1 MQTLTHRKEDTALLP
16 REAGRIGVAVVLG
29 LVLPRVSALA
39 AGTVAASARPVAQ
52 ALPQQEPPVFGSG
65 VQLVALPVFVTDKAG
80 RAVPGLTAADFEIEE
95 QGRKVPVAAFLA
107 VDVASAQPG
116 AAAGALLA
124 ASARRQ
130 FLLLFD
136 LTFSTPTGIL
146 RARDAA
152 TALVRDGLAPSD
164 LASVATFSQRGVQIL
179 VGFTPD
185 RAQLEHAISTLGLVE
200 TQPPPRDV
208 LSIAYDLGV
217 QRWGQGIGPPPG
229 DDMSNELIRLARQM
243 ARGDQAYYKQ
253 RVDGFLDG
261 IDQLVQTLDVVQGR
275 KQLVLLSA
283 GFDSS
288 VTGGARGQE
297 SQEASEAV
305 VGGRLWEVQT
315 DRYFGDSQAR
325 DALDKLFQAVA
336 RTDTVIH
343 TVDVTGMSA
352 GGGVADALPQ
362 PIGRGRDTLAQ
373 LAVNTGGRFVADAND
388 LEAGLVSLLDASRNF
403 YVLAFE
409 PLDVK
414 GKPDRMR
421 KLKVR
426 ARGEGLSVSHR
437 RGYALADPKRE
448 LTPAAAT
455 LVAAEAV
462 AKGLSGGALPL
473 SAVAVPYRNATGR
486 AALPVILQID
496 GRALAAGTAAGRLG
510 LEVYGYAFDGDGRLQ
525 DTVALQPALDLG
537 AVGASLE
544 AKGLQVI
551 TAFAVAEG
559 PVDLRFVVRDKATRR
574 QGSLRVALEMPSFDE
589 ADLLLSPPLVM
600 DDPRARL
607 VVPAPSRRLPQLEI
621 PFRVGG
627 TPFTADP
634 APLLANGSERDV
646 CLMAWAADP
655 EDGGS
660 ADLVEARLVDEA
672 GVERPLALA
681 GEPRAV
687 ADADGTVR
695 YVVRLA
701 PKDVPKGRYT
711 LRLGLGD
718 AEPGAASSEIAV
730 RVE

>member
-1 MQTLTHRKEDTALLP
+1 MPTRV
-16 REAGRIGVAVVLG
+16 AGCIGVAVVLG
-29 LVLPRVSALA
+29 LAPVCSPA
-39 AGTVAASARPVAQ
+39 AGTPVAEARPATQ
-52 ALPQQEPPVFGSG
+52 APRQQEPPVFGSE

-95 QGRKVPVAAFLA
+95 QGKKVPVAAFLA
-107 VDVASAQPG
+107 VDVASERPG
-116 AAAGALLA
+116 AEAGPLLQ

-136 LTFSTPTGIL
+136 LTFSTPNGIL

-185 RAQLEHAISTLGLVE
+185 RAQLARAIGTLGLTE
-200 TQPPPRDV
+200 TQAPPRDV
-208 LSIAYDLGV
+208 LGIAYDLGI

-229 DDMSNELIRLARQM
+229 DDLSSHLIEMSRLM

-261 IDQLVQTLDVVQGR
+261 MDQLVQTLDAVQGR

-325 DALDKLFQAVA
+325 DALDRLFQAVA

-362 PIGRGRDTLAQ
+362 PTGRGRDTLAQ
-373 LAVNTGGRFVADAND
+373 LAANTGGRFVADAND
-388 LEAGLVSLLDASRNF
+388 LEAGLGSLLDASRHY

-409 PLDVK
+409 PLDAK

-426 ARGEGLSVSHR
+426 VRGEGLSVSHR

-448 LTPAAAT
+448 ATPAAAT
-455 LVAAEAV
+455 FVAAEAV

-473 SAVAVPYRNATGR
+473 SAVAVPYRNARGR
-486 AALPVILQID
+486 AALPVILQVD
-496 GRALAAGTAAGRLG
+496 GRALAAAAGAGRIG
-510 LEVYGYAFDGDGRLQ
+510 LEVYGYAFDGEGRLQ

-551 TAFAVAEG
+551 TAFAVPEG
-559 PVDLRFVVRDKATRR
+559 PVDLRFVVRDRATRR
-574 QGSLRVALEMPSFDE
+574 QGSLRVALEMPSFEE
-589 ADLLLSPPLVM
+589 ADVLLSPPLVM

-621 PFRVGG
+621 PFRVGE

-634 APLLANGSERDV
+634 APLLANGAERDV

-660 ADLVEARLVDEA
+660 ADLVEATLVDAA
-672 GVERPLALA
+672 GGEHELPLA

-711 LRLGLGD
+711 LRLGFGE
-718 AEPGAASSEIAV
+718 AEPGASSSEIAV